1 MVRMTLT
8 KMNTVYIGVG
18 SNLGD
23 KLDNCR
29 KAIELIDNIENC
41 MVMKQSGFYRTEPV
55 GVTSQD
61 WYVNGV
67 ISVETGLSAQE
78 LIRLLLSIETQ
89 MGRVRKERWE
99 SRIIDLDI
107 LLYEHYV
114 IDEKTLTIPH
124 PRMHTRKFTLMPMV
138 QLDPDLVHPVLGRTM
153 SDLFD
158 DLAEEGQGIM
168 PMGGA

>member
-1 MVRMTLT
+1 MRFEE
-8 KMNTVYIGVG
+8 MNAVYIGVG

-23 KLDNCR
+23 KLHNCR
-29 KAIELIDNIENC
+29 KAIELIDNIEGC
-41 MVMKQSGFYRTEPV
+41 TVMKQSGFYRTEPV
-55 GVTSQD
+55 GVASQD

-67 ISVETGLSAQE
+67 ICVETGLSAQD
-78 LIRLLLSIETQ
+78 LLKSLLSIETH
-89 MGRVRKERWE
+89 MGRMRKKKWE

-107 LLYEHYV
+107 LLFENHV

-124 PRMHTRKFTLMPMV
+124 PLMHMRKFVLMPMV

-153 SDLFD
+153 SELFD

-168 PMGGA
+168 PIGRA

>member
-1 MVRMTLT
+1 MPLT
-8 KMNTVYIGVG
+8 DMNTAYIGVG

-23 KLDNCR
+23 KLHNCC

-41 MVMKQSGFYRTEPV
+41 TVKRQSGFYRTEPV

-67 ISVETGLSAQE
+67 ICVETGLSAQD
-78 LIRLLLSIETQ
+78 LLRFIFSIETH
-89 MGRVRKERWE
+89 MGRVRKKKWE

-107 LLYEHYV
+107 LLYEQHV

-124 PRMHTRKFTLMPMV
+124 PLMHKRKFVLMPMV
-138 QLDPDLVHPVLGRTM
+138 QLDPDLIHPVLGRTM
-153 SDLFD
+153 SELFN

-168 PMGGA
+168 PIGSV